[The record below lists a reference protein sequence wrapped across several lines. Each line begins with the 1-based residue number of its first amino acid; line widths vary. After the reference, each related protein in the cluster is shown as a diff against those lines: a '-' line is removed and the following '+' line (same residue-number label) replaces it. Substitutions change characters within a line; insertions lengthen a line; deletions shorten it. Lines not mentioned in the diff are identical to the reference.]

1 MTVIIDKFKIDSS
14 LFRNCCINERLCLVY
29 FIHRPQALEGEI
41 MFPVLFDNVCDT
53 RRFYMEYHYAM
64 YDNDLSM
71 YSSAMRISVRNY
83 TTESVSNH
91 INHEDTSQ
99 KHQY

>member
-14 LFRNCCINERLCLVY
+14 LFRNCCINERLRLVY

-41 MFPVLFDNVCDT
+41 MFPVLFDNICDT

-64 YDNDLSM
+64 YDNDPQYVFIGNAHFSQEL
-71 YSSAMRISVRNY
+71 YNRIS
-83 TTESVSNH
+83 
-91 INHEDTSQ
+91 Q
-99 KHQY
+99 